1 MGRPLRRAETVGGNF
16 HVGAIG
22 ASSGTGQQITMQ
34 AFVDGGSANVT
45 TEVIQKGT
53 KKFRVTTSDGTQ
65 TCQLVAVAS
74 GSLAAGQC
82 SLVATDSDGNTAYVT
97 KLTQNY
103 VTLTNI
109 DSTQFATGDRA
120 QWVDDQT
127 SAVEN
132 VSVQIVTA

>member
-1 MGRPLRRAETVGGNF
+1 
-16 HVGAIG
+16 
-22 ASSGTGQQITMQ
+22 MQ
-34 AFVDGGSANVT
+34 AFVTGGSANVT

-53 KKFRVTTSDGTQ
+53 KKFRVTTSDGTE

-97 KLTQNY
+97 KLTSNY
-103 VTLTNI
+103 VTLENI

-120 QWVDDQT
+120 LWVDDQT
-127 SAVEN
+127 SAVED

>member
-1 MGRPLRRAETVGGNF
+1 MGRPLRRAETVDGNF

-22 ASSGTGQQITMQ
+22 ASGGTGQQITMQ
-34 AFVDGGSANVT
+34 AFVAEGSANVT

-127 SAVEN
+127 SAVED

>member
-22 ASSGTGQQITMQ
+22 ASSGTGEQITMQ

-82 SLVATDSDGNTAYVT
+82 SLVATDSDSNTAYVT
-97 KLTQNY
+97 KITQNY

>member
-82 SLVATDSDGNTAYVT
+82 SLVATDSESNTAYVT

>member
-22 ASSGTGQQITMQ
+22 ASGGTGQQITMQ

-74 GSLAAGQC
+74 GALAAGQC

>member
-22 ASSGTGQQITMQ
+22 ASGGTGQQITMQ
-34 AFVDGGSANVT
+34 AYVDGGSANVT

-74 GSLAAGQC
+74 GALAAGQC

-103 VTLTNI
+103 VTLENI

>member
-65 TCQLVAVAS
+65 TCQSVAVAS

-82 SLVATDSDGNTAYVT
+82 LLVATDSDSNTAYVT
-97 KLTQNY
+97 KITQNY

>member
-53 KKFRVTTSDGTQ
+53 KKFRVTTSDGTE

-82 SLVATDSDGNTAYVT
+82 SLVATDSESNTAYVT
-97 KLTQNY
+97 KITQNY
-103 VTLTNI
+103 VTLENI

-127 SAVEN
+127 SAVED

>member
-1 MGRPLRRAETVGGNF
+1 MGRPLRRAETVDGNF
-16 HVGAIG
+16 HTGAIG
-22 ASSGTGQQITMQ
+22 PSAGTGQQITMQ
-34 AFVDGGSANVT
+34 AFVEGGSANVT
-45 TEVIQKGT
+45 TEIVQKGT

-97 KLTQNY
+97 KLTSNY
-103 VTLTNI
+103 ATLENI

-120 QWVDDQT
+120 LWLDDT
-127 SAVEN
+127 ASAVAN
-132 VSVQIVTA
+132 VSVLLVTA